1 MNRIPHWIG
10 GSPTTG
16 RSERTS
22 PVYDPATG
30 QQSAEVVLASR
41 ADVDH
46 AVATAATAFETW
58 SQSALSVR
66 TKVMFAFRSSSAT
79 ARPNRPRPI
88 TTTLSAE
95 AMRRG
100 VASRRP
106 NRSGTGGSP
115 GGGRPVS
122 R

>member
-66 TKVMFAFRSSSAT
+66 TKVMFAFRQLVVERMDDLAAVVSGEYGKVLSD
-79 ARPNRPRPI
+79 AR
-88 TTTLSAE
+88 
-95 AMRRG
+95 
-100 VASRRP
+100 
-106 NRSGTGGSP
+106 
-115 GGGRPVS
+115 
-122 R
+122 